1 MDRAKQDRRLVE
13 RQGYV
18 KLGTLSGNS
27 EVGRNCSFVE
37 DRKTIILIDAG
48 LSFPE
53 QEIFGIDYLI
63 PNLNYLKQNK
73 EKVKAIFI
81 THGHL
86 DHIGALPYILPE
98 LGFPKIY
105 AGRFAAELIKNKIK
119 EFSFFDKV
127 RIIETDRGT
136 SIDIDNFRMK
146 FVGVTHSIPH
156 AYSLFLETKAGN
168 IFFSGDFKID
178 EQPANEQQTDYDSL
192 RELRGKIDLALIES
206 TNSTSAG
213 KSTSETDVAVTI
225 TELIRT
231 APGRVF
237 IASFASQ
244 VSRLYVVSK
253 IAASLDK
260 KIVLAGRSLKD
271 AFQIAR
277 DLKYIDLPDS
287 LFVPPAHIN
296 KYDPKQLVILCTGS
310 QGEHYGAMNMISRGE
325 HRAIKLKP
333 SDRVILSSS
342 EIPGN
347 EYKIGK
353 MTDRLIQAGVELI
366 TNKLDTV
373 HATGHG
379 LQEDLRTMYE
389 LIQPK
394 NVMPIHGTLTMR
406 YFNKL
411 NFKKWGM
418 PDKNIFLT
426 EDGFLWQVSRESI
439 SKLKSIPSKPVL
451 VDGMG
456 ISDVGDVVLGDREK
470 LAEYGMI
477 CVVLNLSQK
486 QRHIIGQVNFA
497 SRGFIYMNKSKE
509 LLQQLDKKVRSIHQD
524 WLDESRKT
532 NRYEVKLLKEKLGK
546 SVSDF
551 LYSKTKREPI
561 VLIVVT

>member
-1 MDRAKQDRRLVE
+1 MKKE
-13 RQGYV
+13 RNSKTNTGYI

-27 EVGRNCSFVE
+27 EVGRNSAFLE
-37 DRKTIILIDAG
+37 DRKTIIIVDAG

-63 PNLNYLKQNK
+63 PNLSYLKQNK
-73 EKVKAIFI
+73 KKVKAIFI

-86 DHIGALPYILPE
+86 DHIGALPYMLPE

-105 AGRFAAELIKNKIK
+105 AGSFAASLIRNKLK
-119 EFSFFDKV
+119 EFSFMDKV
-127 RIIETDRGT
+127 RIIETKRNEVVN
-136 SIDIDNFRMK
+136 IDNFRVK

-156 AYSLFLETKAGN
+156 AFSLFIETKAGN
-168 IFFSGDFKID
+168 VFFSGDFKID
-178 EQPANEQQTDYDSL
+178 DKPANEQQTDYETLRSL
-192 RELRGKIDLALIES
+192 QGKVNLALIES
-206 TNSTSAG
+206 TNSTAEGS
-213 KSTSETDVAVTI
+213 STSETEVATTI
-225 TELIRT
+225 AELIKT

-244 VSRLYVVSK
+244 VTRLYVVSK

-260 KIVLAGRSLKD
+260 KIVLVGRSLKD

-287 LFVPPAHIN
+287 LFVPPTHIN
-296 KYDPKQLVILCTGS
+296 KYDPKQLVFLCTGS
-310 QGEHYGAMNMISRGE
+310 QGEHYGALNLISRGE
-325 HRAIKLKP
+325 NRNIKLKP

-353 MTDRLIQAGVELI
+353 MTDRLIKSGVELI
-366 TNKLDTV
+366 TSKLDTV

-379 LQEDLRTMYE
+379 LQEDLRIMYD
-389 LIQPK
+389 LIRPK

-411 NFKKWGM
+411 NFIEWGM
-418 PDKNIFLT
+418 PKSNIHLT
-426 EDGFLWQVSRESI
+426 EDGFLWQVSRDNI
-439 SKLKSIPSKPVL
+439 KKLKSIPSKPVL

-456 ISDVGDVVLGDREK
+456 ISDVGDIVLADREK

-486 QRHIIGQVNFA
+486 NKTIIGRVNFA

-509 LLQQLDKKVRSIHQD
+509 LLTQLDKKVRSIHQD
-524 WLDESRKT
+524 WHDKSRNSK
-532 NRYEVKLLKEKLGK
+532 RYEVNELKDDLTKK
-546 SVSDF
+546 ISSF

-561 VLIVVT
+561 VLVVIT